1 MIHRQEDEKRK
12 RRKRGRKGGREKR
25 REEGFCWGQVSK
37 QWRIREEAGGGHRAV
52 VLASLGKRE
61 GPQAVV
67 KGKELSA
74 EP

>member
-1 MIHRQEDEKRK
+1 MWVSDKARCKKELNILSS
-12 RRKRGRKGGREKR
+12 
-25 REEGFCWGQVSK
+25 EGFCWGQVSK